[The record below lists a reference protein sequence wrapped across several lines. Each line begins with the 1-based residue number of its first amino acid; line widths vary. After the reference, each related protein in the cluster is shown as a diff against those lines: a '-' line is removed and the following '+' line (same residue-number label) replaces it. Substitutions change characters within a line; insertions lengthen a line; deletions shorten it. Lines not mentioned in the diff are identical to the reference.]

1 MQGSRG
7 GQSPGETGRM
17 TVDEIL
23 ARIREHTELEAETEH
38 EVIEE
43 IRSHLEEAVEAAR
56 ARGLDERAALA
67 EAATRLGVDD
77 VGPALQAAHVGWGTA
92 DGVIAAALPVLCAV
106 LLRWVV
112 FSPDGSVAGWH
123 EILERP
129 VFWVVS
135 LALLLVPLLRFSRWR
150 YAVAGW
156 AIFWVL
162 SVVFAVWPALRW

>member
-1 MQGSRG
+1 MGH
-7 GQSPGETGRM
+7 M

-23 ARIREHTELEAETEH
+23 AQIRDHTELEAETEH

-43 IRSHLEEAVEAAR
+43 IRSHLEESVEAAR
-56 ARGLDERAALA
+56 ARGLDEQAALA
-67 EAATRLGVDD
+67 EAAARFGVDD
-77 VGPALQAAHVGWGTA
+77 VGPALQAAHAGWGTA
-92 DGVIAAALPVLCAV
+92 DGVVAAALPVICALV
-106 LLRWVV
+106 LRWVV
-112 FSPDGSVAGWH
+112 FSPDGSVAGWQ

-156 AIFWVL
+156 AVFWAL